1 MPENIFARRLNE
13 IFGHTDGS
21 SGTDYARE
29 LFNQFAGNYETVMN
43 KIEYRLPLLFK
54 QLLGAAKG
62 EIIDLGCGTGLIG
75 QALKND
81 ENRLTGVDI
90 SSAMLEQAGKKGVY
104 DKLVEADIENTVAAC
119 RRPTGL
125 LPPTFSATSAGWT
138 GSSPPFS
145 PQFCFPSPRQQEPT
159 IMN

>member
-75 QALKND
+75 QALK
-81 ENRLTGVDI
+81 TTKT
-90 SSAMLEQAGKKGVY
+90 A
-104 DKLVEADIENTVAAC
+104 
-119 RRPTGL
+119 
-125 LPPTFSATSAGWT
+125 
-138 GSSPPFS
+138 
-145 PQFCFPSPRQQEPT
+145 
-159 IMN
+159 